1 MQEMEEMQKC
11 SLEPDDDMQ
20 LQTSTNWING
30 NAHLMTFT
38 SEFSPK
44 GKKKERFTH
53 EIVRGHLLNRKKNT
67 ITTEIYTNGFR
78 KKKYTGFKATDI
90 RKKYAKY

>member
-44 GKKKERFTH
+44 GKKKKIYSWDSKGSFTEQKKEYYNNRDIH
-53 EIVRGHLLNRKKNT
+53 EWI
-67 ITTEIYTNGFR
+67 
-78 KKKYTGFKATDI
+78 
-90 RKKYAKY
+90 